1 MARIRNTWEL
11 AKASWEVLKAD
22 KELLALPVMSAV
34 AVIVVAL
41 AFIAPVALIG
51 NELSQGAEE
60 LDPGPLGYILLAM
73 GYFAATFV
81 GIFFNAALVSGAH
94 ERLTGGDPTVRSALR
109 GASSR
114 FHRLLPWAL
123 LTGTVGLILQAI
135 EARFGFLG
143 DIIAR
148 LVGVAWR
155 LVTFLVIPVLVIE
168 DVGPIDGL
176 KRSGT
181 LFKKTWGENV
191 AASVGFGL
199 LGLALIIP
207 AVIVAG
213 LLIATEIVALMVIGV
228 VAAVVWVIGSV
239 VVVSALSGIFQ
250 TALYLYA
257 VNDQVPE
264 GFDQA
269 ALAGAFTPRRGTR
282 GPTGFA
288 G

>member
-1 MARIRNTWEL
+1 M
-11 AKASWEVLKAD
+11 
-22 KELLALPVMSAV
+22 
-34 AVIVVAL
+34 
-41 AFIAPVALIG
+41 
-51 NELSQGAEE
+51 
-60 LDPGPLGYILLAM
+60 
-73 GYFAATFV
+73 
-81 GIFFNAALVSGAH
+81 
-94 ERLTGGDPTVRSALR
+94 
-109 GASSR
+109 
-114 FHRLLPWAL
+114 
-123 LTGTVGLILQAI
+123 
-135 EARFGFLG
+135 
-143 DIIAR
+143 
-148 LVGVAWR
+148 AWR

-213 LLIATEIVALMVIGV
+213 LLIATEIVTLMVIGV
-228 VAAVVWVIGSV
+228 VAAIVWVIGSV

-264 GFDQA
+264 GFNQE
-269 ALAGAFTPRRGTR
+269 ALAGAFAPRRGTR
-282 GPTGFA
+282 GPSGFA